1 MELGNDMDWAVHV
14 RAYPGA
20 PRGGDAGIVIPAGDD
35 GALAVLIDAAGHGL
49 AAYVVAQKARETVY
63 AHPDAEP
70 DELLQRLD
78 ERLRGTTGAAV
89 SIGRLRGRELSFAGV
104 GNVQASV
111 SLRPLLVRV
120 GIVGVRMRQPKVV
133 RVALEEKA
141 WFIMHTDG
149 VSSPDAL
156 SGGSAKTVAAA
167 LVEKFG
173 SMSDDA
179 AVLALR
185 WRGSAI

>member
-1 MELGNDMDWAVHV
+1 MGNGLTRLANRFVGEPDSVGAAQAV
-14 RAYPGA
+14 
-20 PRGGDAGIVIPAGDD
+20 AGQ
-35 GALAVLIDAAGHGL
+35 ALDAATAEAMGL
-49 AAYVVAQKARETVY
+49 VTRA
-63 AHPDAEP
+63 
-70 DELLQRLD
+70 LD
-78 ERLRGTTGAAV
+78 Q
-89 SIGRLRGRELSFAGV
+89 IDWDDD
-104 GNVQASV
+104 
-111 SLRPLLVRV
+111 
-120 GIVGVRMRQPKVV
+120 V

-156 SGGSAKTVAAA
+156 PGGSAKTVAAA

>member
-70 DELLQRLD
+70 DRSEEHTSELQ
-78 ERLRGTTGAAV
+78 
-89 SIGRLRGRELSFAGV
+89 S
-104 GNVQASV
+104 
-111 SLRPLLVRV
+111 
-120 GIVGVRMRQPKVV
+120 
-133 RVALEEKA
+133 
-141 WFIMHTDG
+141 H
-149 VSSPDAL
+149 
-156 SGGSAKTVAAA
+156 
-167 LVEKFG
+167 
-173 SMSDDA
+173 
-179 AVLALR
+179 
-185 WRGSAI
+185 